1 MWPILTKLNF
11 RNYYFFLPLFF
22 TIFLISFPLVFL
34 LDKYLLFY
42 SSILMLYFFVITVE
56 AISLWLNNKS
66 ENIIK
71 ILILLMTAN
80 ISPGFGILLGL
91 FNFLIKKV

>member
-1 MWPILTKLNF
+1 MDDGKEWIKINSNLPVVPVNDIAIRDNSIVLATHGRSFWIL
-11 RNYYFFLPLFF
+11 
-22 TIFLISFPLVFL
+22 
-34 LDKYLLFY
+34 DD
-42 SSILMLYFFVITVE
+42 IT
-56 AISLWLNNKS
+56 AIQQLNNKS

-91 FNFLIKKV
+91 FNFIIKKV

>member
-1 MWPILTKLNF
+1 
-11 RNYYFFLPLFF
+11 
-22 TIFLISFPLVFL
+22 
-34 LDKYLLFY
+34 
-42 SSILMLYFFVITVE
+42 MLYFFVIVVE

-71 ILILLMTAN
+71 ILILLMAAN